1 MKSQT
6 SLKTTLALAEL
17 FEGFTDTQL
26 EMVAAICE
34 QAAYEKGHILFRE
47 YEGTDDVYVISR
59 GGVEILMNPGVVGSS
74 AADRAMDPVVLTE
87 LRQGQLLGEIA
98 LVDQGLRSATARVS
112 QEGTELLR
120 IPRQKLMTLSDSYPD
135 LGYKLMKNLAADLAL
150 KIRHTDLTVRQ
161 YQLMLSRAEQSEENT
176 P

>member
-1 MKSQT
+1 MKPQT

-26 EMVAAICE
+26 DMVVAICE
-34 QAAYEKGHILFRE
+34 RVTYEKGHILFRE
-47 YEGTDDVYVISR
+47 YEDTDELYVISR
-59 GGVEILMNPGVVGSS
+59 GGVEVLMNPGVVGTS

-112 QEGTELLR
+112 QNGTELLR

-135 LGYKLMKNLAADLAL
+135 LGYKLMKNLAADLAMKL
-150 KIRHTDLTVRQ
+150 RHTDLTVRQ
-161 YQLMLSRAEQSEENT
+161 YQLMLSRVDQSEDIA